1 MDVFYFRNLRVYE
14 VSKQLVTHIYNLLK
28 KYPKYEQYALCDQ
41 IRRAVISVPSNIAE
55 GYGRSTDKE
64 KSRFLD
70 ISIGSLMETLCQMEI
85 SKDLGYITDEE
96 FNSVFS
102 EITILSKML
111 TAFKQKLNDK

>member
-1 MDVFYFRNLRVYE
+1 
-14 VSKQLVTHIYNLLK
+14 
-28 KYPKYEQYALCDQ
+28 
-41 IRRAVISVPSNIAE
+41 
-55 GYGRSTDKE
+55 
-64 KSRFLD
+64 
-70 ISIGSLMETLCQMEI
+70 MEI